1 MGPSATLTKPM
12 FVFVIEFQSFPFML
26 MRLVIGQYLLCK
38 FCIPALFKPNFCD
51 VSKIQKIQNF
61 VWGPKS
67 ENLKFEYQRMGGWL
81 QGTWWNPY
89 TERYW
94 LQTVNSSNIWKKYLN
109 LYCSCGHGHGHG
121 NPTLVLPELSS
132 DFHPLSS
139 PWDKFWIIVEW
150 SIKGVSKQPLRQR
163 ILNHCWVITDHG
175 PNS

>member
-1 MGPSATLTKPM
+1 MHGDIIKDSWWSYSQWSETYSILSLFTLNMGPSATLTKPM

-67 ENLKFEYQRMGGWL
+67 ENLEFEYQRMGGWL

-109 LYCSCGHGHGHG
+109 LYCSCGW
-121 NPTLVLPELSS
+121 TSTS
-132 DFHPLSS
+132 
-139 PWDKFWIIVEW
+139 
-150 SIKGVSKQPLRQR
+150 
-163 ILNHCWVITDHG
+163 
-175 PNS
+175 